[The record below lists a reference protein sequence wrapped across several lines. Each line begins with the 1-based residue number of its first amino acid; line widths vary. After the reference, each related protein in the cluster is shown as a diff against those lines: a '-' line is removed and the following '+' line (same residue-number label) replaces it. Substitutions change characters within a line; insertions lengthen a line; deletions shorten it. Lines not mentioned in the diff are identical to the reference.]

1 MKFVTVA
8 EIAKQWGIAESTVRK
23 YCAAGRISGAFLA
36 GSKWSIPAN
45 AARPERASKSC
56 LHTLLDRLQA
66 ETEARLYGGIYHR
79 VQIDLTYS
87 SNHMEGSRLTHE
99 QTRFLFETNT
109 ISVSEG
115 PVRVDDILE
124 TSNHFRCIDWVIDN
138 AERTLCE
145 KDIKHLH
152 VLLKN
157 GTSHSRKWV
166 TAGEYKRLPNEVGNR
181 TTTAPELVAEETASL
196 LAEYN
201 AKTAMTIEDLIDFH
215 VRFERIHPFQDGNGR
230 IGRLILFK
238 ECLHHTIVPFIIE
251 NDLKMF
257 YYRGLS
263 EWDNMRGYLTDTCL
277 TAQDRFKK
285 ILDYFRIR
293 Y

>member
-8 EIAKQWGIAESTVRK
+8 EIAKQWGISESTVRK

-66 ETEARLYGGIYHR
+66 EKEVRLSGGIYHR
-79 VQIDLTYS
+79 VQIDLTYN
-87 SNHMEGSRLTHE
+87 SNNMEGNRLTHD

-109 ISVSEG
+109 ISASEG
-115 PVRVDDILE
+115 PVSVDDVLE

-152 VLLKN
+152 SLLKN
-157 GTSHSRKWV
+157 GTSDSRKKMV
-166 TAGEYKRLPNEVGNR
+166 RCRGIQTPAKRGREQDNHSSGARNR
-181 TTTAPELVAEETASL
+181 G
-196 LAEYN
+196 
-201 AKTAMTIEDLIDFH
+201 DC
-215 VRFERIHPFQDGNGR
+215 
-230 IGRLILFK
+230 LFA
-238 ECLHHTIVPFIIE
+238 CGIQRQNSHD
-251 NDLKMF
+251 N
-257 YYRGLS
+257 RGS
-263 EWDNMRGYLTDTCL
+263 H
-277 TAQDRFKK
+277 
-285 ILDYFRIR
+285 
-293 Y
+293 